1 MNLSGVYPPIATPF
15 KNDDVDYAGLKHNVQ
30 RWMQTGLRGL
40 LALGSNGEA
49 PFVEEDEAERIVA
62 TVRDGVPRDRVLL
75 VGTGRQS
82 TRATIAVT
90 KRAAKA
96 GADAVLVL
104 TPFYFKSQ
112 MTRDALVEHY
122 RAVADASP
130 VPVLLYNFTNV
141 TGLNMA
147 SDTVARLSEHPNII
161 GLKDSNGDIGQV
173 SAVVACVPQR
183 FTVLVGSAATLYP
196 AMIVGAAGGIIA
208 VANVV
213 PEVCVKLWALVRAD
227 KHDEARVLQRRL
239 TPLAQAVTGGYGI
252 PGLKVAMEVA
262 GYVGG
267 DVRGPLLPARPE
279 ARGVLRTLYD
289 ELRLNQSDAQDAT

>member
-1 MNLSGVYPPIATPF
+1 MTLAGIYPPIITPF
-15 KNDDVDYAGLKHNVQ
+15 KHGEVDYAGLAHNVG
-30 RWMQTGLRGL
+30 RWMATGLRGL

-49 PFVEEDEAERIVA
+49 AFVDDDEAERIVA
-62 TVRDGVPRDRVLL
+62 TVREGVPRDRVLL

-82 TRATIAVT
+82 TRATIAAT

-112 MTRDALVEHY
+112 MTQEALAEHY

-141 TGLNMA
+141 TGLNMTPDA
-147 SDTVARLSEHPNII
+147 VAALAAHPNIV

-173 SAVVACVPQR
+173 AGVVARVPAD
-183 FTVLVGSAATLYP
+183 FTVLVGAAATLHP
-196 AMIVGAAGGIIA
+196 AIVVGASGGIVA

-213 PEVCVKLWALVRAD
+213 PEVCVTLYDLARAG
-227 KHDEARVLQRRL
+227 KHDEARALQRRL
-239 TPLAQAVTGGYGI
+239 TPLAHAVTAGYGI
-252 PGLKVAMEVA
+252 AGLKVAMEIA
-262 GYVGG
+262 GYAGG
-267 DVRGPLLPARPE
+267 EVRSPLRPAKPE
-279 ARGVLRTLYD
+279 ARDVLQRLLQ
-289 ELRLNQSDAQDAT
+289 ELTQ